1 MRTWYCVTSTFDDRG
16 RVTAAITAIKEA
28 EVCPEST
35 FSSTNR
41 KDIYIDWFSELAE
54 AQDWVQGAL
63 HA

>member
-16 RVTAAITAIKEA
+16 RVTAAITATKEA

-35 FSSTNR
+35 FTSTNR
-41 KDIYIDWFSELAE
+41 KDIYNDWFEKLTE
-54 AQDWVQGAL
+54 AQDWVHGAL

>member
-16 RVTAAITAIKEA
+16 RVTAAITATKEA

-54 AQDWVQGAL
+54 A
-63 HA
+63 